1 MVSHRCSKQF
11 RPKFRGTVWILTNS
25 WNLEGPQPILFAQ
38 KTYDP
43 GLTIYALVGIVNIL
57 DLGTQNWV
65 AVIRISVGKNTHR
78 VTLCFL
84 KNFDVHWHLTLV
96 PKTPFFLFSNPLGR
110 KLWITRCDQQCGIS
124 RASDEQ
130 ALLSGQVLFSSHKY
144 GTFSSATLRFP
155 RYWVSTLKPVIH
167 SNPSGLS
174 YSNVD
179 SCIYTESGSAIFS
192 IMWLVTVR
200 SLPE

>member
-1 MVSHRCSKQF
+1 MGLRVATGDSRKQSKHHRWFRTDVPNNSGQNFVEQF
-11 RPKFRGTVWILTNS
+11 EVWPIR

-65 AVIRISVGKNTHR
+65 AVIKISVGKNNHR

-84 KNFDVHWHLTLV
+84 V
-96 PKTPFFLFSNPLGR
+96 SNPLGR
-110 KLWITRCDQQCGIS
+110 KFLITRCDQQCGIS

-144 GTFSSATLRFP
+144 GTFSSATLRFL

-192 IMWLVTVR
+192 IMWLLTVR

>member
-25 WNLEGPQPILFAQ
+25 VKLGRPPTNFICPENLRSRTHHLCPCWNSQHL
-38 KTYDP
+38 
-43 GLTIYALVGIVNIL
+43 GLGYPKLNGR
-57 DLGTQNWV
+57 DQDFSWE
-65 AVIRISVGKNTHR
+65 NTHR

-96 PKTPFFLFSNPLGR
+96 PKTPFFLVSNPLGR

-144 GTFSSATLRFP
+144 GTFSSATLRFL